1 MPSGYL
7 ARPFCVTIHNFLGPE
22 HTRSQKF
29 KSSKHSVQV
38 VDEVATKEAQEKAD
52 EEAKKEGK
60 DSAEPVEPVMKS
72 ESKEVLDWRIQ
83 NDNKPLWTRS
93 PKDVRSSQSLRNLL
107 VQTGCCIIQ
116 DPSWLRMCTV

>member
-1 MPSGYL
+1 MHY
-7 ARPFCVTIHNFLGPE
+7 
-22 HTRSQKF
+22 
-29 KSSKHSVQV
+29 VQV

-93 PKDVRSSQSLRNLL
+93 PKDVRTPSVLAACAS
-107 VQTGCCIIQ
+107 TGLITALNQ
-116 DPSWLRMCTV
+116 DPF

>member
-1 MPSGYL
+1 MKM
-7 ARPFCVTIHNFLGPE
+7 ARPFSESTPLLSSPQVDPNHNKGVHP
-22 HTRSQKF
+22 
-29 KSSKHSVQV
+29 VQV

-93 PKDVRSSQSLRNLL
+93 PKEVRALP
-107 VQTGCCIIQ
+107 
-116 DPSWLRMCTV
+116 PSPCRICW